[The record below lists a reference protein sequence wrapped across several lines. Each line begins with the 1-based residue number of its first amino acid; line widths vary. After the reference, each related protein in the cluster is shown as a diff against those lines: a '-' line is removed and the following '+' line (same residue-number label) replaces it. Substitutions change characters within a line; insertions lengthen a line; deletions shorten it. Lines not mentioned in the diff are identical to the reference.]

1 MENTIQIKVKE
12 LVDGSQEKW
21 FEYNLTYE
29 EFEYIQPI
37 LERCKDKKECPIY
50 DPNDPSTSL
59 SMLSSMMLPFSN
71 NKKGIIYN
79 LKEKPFDKT
88 LNEVV
93 DYYEKHNILLIES
106 DKTETKQMTF

>member
-12 LVDGSQEKW
+12 LVDSSQEKW

-59 SMLSSMMLPFSN
+59 SMLSSLMAPFN
-71 NKKGIIYN
+71 NGKKGIIYN
-79 LKEKPFDKT
+79 LKEKPYRMS

-93 DYYEKHNILLIES
+93 DFYKKENILLVES
-106 DKTETKQMTF
+106 DRTETKQLM